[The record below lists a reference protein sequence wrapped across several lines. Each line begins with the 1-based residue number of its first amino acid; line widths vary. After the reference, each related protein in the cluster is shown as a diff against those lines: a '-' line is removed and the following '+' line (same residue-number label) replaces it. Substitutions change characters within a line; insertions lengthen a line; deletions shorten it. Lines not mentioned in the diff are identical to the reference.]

1 MQGGGW
7 REESRE
13 KVRRNWNMPYK
24 CLNGTKSDGDSE
36 CFEGNKLWKFV
47 EVLVENFLQFFIT
60 IRYDRIVLVI
70 NVRKLYFL
78 IQFIIN
84 TIDQP
89 IYFSS
94 IVIIKNTCFK
104 FSLIHQND
112 LTFLFNKIKWISLP
126 LIFSSFTYIYIYFFF
141 VINIRAIFQFH
152 FIVHRLKDT
161 YFPALHPRIH
171 ISKSCSSFSSRVSRI
186 RAKF

>member
-1 MQGGGW
+1 M
-7 REESRE
+7 
-13 KVRRNWNMPYK
+13 
-24 CLNGTKSDGDSE
+24 
-36 CFEGNKLWKFV
+36 
-47 EVLVENFLQFFIT
+47 ENFLQFFIT

-104 FSLIHQND
+104 FSLMHQND
-112 LTFLFNKIKWISLP
+112 LTFLFNKIK
-126 LIFSSFTYIYIYFFF
+126 
-141 VINIRAIFQFH
+141 
-152 FIVHRLKDT
+152 
-161 YFPALHPRIH
+161 
-171 ISKSCSSFSSRVSRI
+171 
-186 RAKF
+186 